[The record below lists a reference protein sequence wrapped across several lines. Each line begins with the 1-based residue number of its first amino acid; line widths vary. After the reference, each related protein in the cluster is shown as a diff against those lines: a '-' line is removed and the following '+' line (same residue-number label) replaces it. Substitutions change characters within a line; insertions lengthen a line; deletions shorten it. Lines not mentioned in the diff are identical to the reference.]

1 MIDECR
7 VSFNADIYSTPQVQ
21 GLWQASSPVSP
32 VPYPKGT
39 YTAHYSSFLKTS

>member
-7 VSFNADIYSTPQVQ
+7 VSFNVDIYSTSQVQ
-21 GLWQASSPVSP
+21 GLWQVSPAISP
-32 VPYPKGT
+32 VPYHKGT